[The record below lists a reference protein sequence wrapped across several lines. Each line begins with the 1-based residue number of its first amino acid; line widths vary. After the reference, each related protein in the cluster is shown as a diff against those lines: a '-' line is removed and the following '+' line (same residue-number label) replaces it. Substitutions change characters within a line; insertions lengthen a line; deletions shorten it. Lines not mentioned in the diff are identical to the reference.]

1 MSNLPQ
7 KPLENQGQFVTV
19 FNGEINQTT
28 EMLCNARELHKFL
41 GVQTR
46 FNDWIK
52 NRIKEYGFV
61 KNQDYVLVTENLVTK
76 NENFATKN
84 LVAKNGRGGNRKPIT
99 QYHITLDM
107 AKELAMVEKNAKG
120 REIRRYFIDCE
131 KKANSLTAQITET
144 TILLKSID
152 GNLSQAGRYL
162 AIHGKQT
169 KPTLKGRLSEL
180 LQKAQPYLPFV
191 EFGGAK

>member
-1 MSNLPQ
+1 MNNLPQ

-52 NRIKEYGFV
+52 SRISEYGFV
-61 KNQDYVLVTENLVTK
+61 KNQDYVSFTENSVK
-76 NENFATKN
+76 P
-84 LVAKNGRGGNRKPIT
+84 KNGRKSI

-152 GNLSQAGRYL
+152 GNLSEAGRYL

>member
-1 MSNLPQ
+1 MNNVTQ
-7 KPLENQGQFVTV
+7 KPLENQGLVPV
-19 FNGEINQTT
+19 FSGQINQNA
-28 EMLCNARELHKFL
+28 EMLCDARQLHKFL
-41 GVQTR
+41 GVGR
-46 FNDWIK
+46 DFSNWIK

-61 KNQDYVLVTENLVTK
+61 KNQDFIIVQNLSSPK
-76 NENFATKN
+76 LANSKA
-84 LVAKNGRGGNRKPIT
+84 RKQMMID
-99 QYHITLDM
+99 YHITLDM

-144 TILLKSID
+144 TILLKNID
-152 GNLSQAGRYL
+152 GNLSEAGWYL
-162 AIHGKQT
+162 ATHGKQT
-169 KPTLKGRLSEL
+169 KPQLKAKLTEL

>member
-1 MSNLPQ
+1 MSNVTQ

-19 FNGEINQTT
+19 FNGEINQNA
-28 EMLCNARELHKFL
+28 EMLCDARQLHKFL

-52 NRIKEYGFV
+52 SRISEYGFV
-61 KNQDYVLVTENLVTK
+61 KNQDYVSFTENSVK
-76 NENFATKN
+76 P
-84 LVAKNGRGGNRKPIT
+84 KNGRKSI

-120 REIRRYFIDCE
+120 REIRRYFIQME
-131 KKANSLTAQITET
+131 KQALQSTQSLTAQITET
-144 TILLKSID
+144 CITLQHFD
-152 GNLSQAGRYL
+152 ENLSKAGWYL
-162 AIHGKQT
+162 ATHGKQT
-169 KPTLKGRLSEL
+169 KPQLKAKLTEL